1 VKIKFL
7 RPGESKSR
15 EIVVERKQLQINPI
29 KYYGVLQGNIGY
41 IYLSEFTTHSA
52 ESVKTALDDLKTNRG
67 IESLVIDIRDN
78 GGGVVENCLEILNYF
93 LPKGELLLTMKGKFH
108 QLDRTFRA
116 TQPPIASDIPLA
128 ILVNNGSA
136 SASEILA
143 GTLQDLDRAVIV
155 GTRTYGKGL
164 VQSPRPLP
172 YNGELKV
179 TTAKYYIPSGRNIQ
193 AIDYSHR
200 NEDGSASYI
209 PDSLTSV
216 FHTSKGR
223 PLRDGGG
230 ITPDFVVEEKK
241 ASTIAY
247 YLDRNNLFFDFVTD
261 WRTTHPQIAAPE
273 QFVLS
278 DDIYDAFKTFV
289 QSKKFTYDRQSE
301 EALKNLKE
309 IMNFEGY
316 LPAASGEFTALEN
329 KLKPDLNRDLEYHKS
344 ELSNILAGQ
353 IMQHY
358 YYAKGEI
365 IYSLRDDN
373 TLKKAMEVL
382 SDKNLYTRTLTGKS
396 VVE

>member
-1 VKIKFL
+1 
-7 RPGESKSR
+7 
-15 EIVVERKQLQINPI
+15 
-29 KYYGVLQGNIGY
+29 
-41 IYLSEFTTHSA
+41 
-52 ESVKTALDDLKTNRG
+52 LKTNKG
-67 IESLVIDIRDN
+67 IESLIIDVRDN

-116 TQPPIASDIPLA
+116 TQQPIAPNIPLVV
-128 ILVNNGSA
+128 LVNQSSA

-143 GTLQDLDRAVIV
+143 GTLQDLDRAVII

-200 NEDGSASYI
+200 NEDGNASYV

-223 PLRDGGG
+223 LVRDGGG

-241 ASTIAY
+241 TSTIAY
-247 YLDRNNLFFDFVTD
+247 YLDRDNLFFDFVTG
-261 WRTTHPQIAAPE
+261 WRAKHPQIASPE

-278 DDIYDAFKTFV
+278 DDIYEAFKTFV
-289 QSKKFTYDRQSE
+289 QSKNFTYDRQSE
-301 EALKNLKE
+301 DALKNLKE
-309 IMNFEGY
+309 IMDFEGY
-316 LPAASGEFTALEN
+316 LPSASEEFTALEN

-344 ELSNILAGQ
+344 ELSNILAKQ

-358 YYAKGEI
+358 YYDKGEI

-373 TLKKAMEVL
+373 VLNKAKEVL
-382 SDKNLYTRTLTGKS
+382 SDKNLYATALSIKRLS
-396 VVE
+396 